1 MIIRKV
7 SEVPTISYGKGAQ
20 KKVVIGPNEGAP
32 TFVMRVFDVP
42 PGGASNDHSHDFE
55 HEVLILKGQA
65 TLKGDGP
72 DQIVTEGTAIFIPA
86 NERHQ
91 LVNTGKKTLQFMCC
105 VPLRGEDS
113 VGTSP
118 SAGC

>member
-1 MIIRKV
+1 MLVRRVDSIPGI
-7 SEVPTISYGKGAQ
+7 PYGQGAT
-20 KKVVIGPNEGAP
+20 KRIVIGKKEGAP
-32 TFVMRVFDVP
+32 TFVMRVFDVV
-42 PGGASNDHSHDFE
+42 PGGASSNHSHHFE

-65 TLKGDGP
+65 TLKSDGP
-72 DQIVTEGTAIFIPA
+72 DQIVTEGTAIFIPS

-91 LVNTGKKTLQFMCC
+91 LVNTGKTTLQFVCC

-113 VGTSP
+113 VGVSP